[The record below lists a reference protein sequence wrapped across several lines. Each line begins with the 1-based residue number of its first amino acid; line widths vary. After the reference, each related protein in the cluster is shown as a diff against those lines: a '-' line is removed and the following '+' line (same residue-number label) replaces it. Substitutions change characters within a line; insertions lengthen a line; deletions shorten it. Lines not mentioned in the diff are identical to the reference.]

1 MRFEDRLRDS
11 AKRLMEEENSRLV
24 VPKNP
29 RGNSKL
35 NWGWIATPAAAV
47 VGILFGMSL
56 PMMKQS
62 TDVNADGLG
71 MMAQLRDT
79 VFVENDIID
88 TVYIT
93 KTIEKQKVVE
103 MQKIV
108 EKVVWKDRVQE
119 QQSVAQTDIVDSL
132 DFESECASIACDGMD
147 YAFFRRK

>member
-1 MRFEDRLRDS
+1 MKFEDRLRDS
-11 AKRLMEEENSRLV
+11 AKRLMKEENSRLV

-56 PMMKQS
+56 PMTNSQENTS
-62 TDVNADGLG
+62 

-79 VFVENDIID
+79 VYVGNETID

-93 KTIEKQKVVE
+93 KTIEKL
-103 MQKIV
+103 KIV
-108 EKVVWKDRVQE
+108 KRVIWKDRVQE
-119 QQSVAQTDIVDSL
+119 HKDIAQTDLIDSL
-132 DFESECASIACDGMD
+132 DFESECTSIACDGMD

>member
-1 MRFEDRLRDS
+1 MKFEDRLRDS

-29 RGNSKL
+29 RGNNKL

-47 VGILFGMSL
+47 AGILFGMSL
-56 PMMKQS
+56 PMTKNQE
-62 TDVNADGLG
+62 NIG

-79 VFVENDIID
+79 VYVESDLID

-103 MQKIV
+103 RRKIV
-108 EKVVWKDRVQE
+108 EKVVWRDRVQE
-119 QQSVAQTDIVDSL
+119 QKIAQTDIIDSI
-132 DFESECASIACDGMD
+132 DIESQCTSIACDGID
-147 YAFFRRK
+147 YAFFSRK

>member
-1 MRFEDRLRDS
+1 MKFEDRLRDS

-29 RGNSKL
+29 RDKRKL

-47 VGILFGMSL
+47 VGVLFGMSL
-56 PMMKQS
+56 PMMNNQED
-62 TDVNADGLG
+62 TGAV
-71 MMAQLRDT
+71 AQLRDT
-79 VFVENDIID
+79 IFLENDILD

-103 MQKIV
+103 RQKVV

-119 QQSVAQTDIVDSL
+119 IKDIAQTDIIDSL
-132 DFESECASIACDGMD
+132 DFESECTSIACDGID

>member
-1 MRFEDRLRDS
+1 
-11 AKRLMEEENSRLV
+11 MEEENSRLV

-56 PMMKQS
+56 PMTNPS
-62 TDVNADGLG
+62 SDGDTDRLG
-71 MMAQLRDT
+71 MTAQLRDT
-79 VFVENDIID
+79 VFMNNDIID

-103 MQKIV
+103 
-108 EKVVWKDRVQE
+108 KVVWKDRGQE
-119 QQSVAQTDIVDSL
+119 QQTIAQTDIVDSL
-132 DFESECASIACDGMD
+132 DFESECTSLACDGID
-147 YAFFRRK
+147 YAYFKRK

>member
-1 MRFEDRLRDS
+1 MKFEDRLRDS

-29 RGNSKL
+29 RNNSKL

-47 VGILFGMSL
+47 VGVLFGMSL
-56 PMMKQS
+56 PMMNNQENTS
-62 TDVNADGLG
+62 

-79 VFVENDIID
+79 IFLENDILD

-93 KTIEKQKVVE
+93 KTIEKQKIVE
-103 MQKIV
+103 RQKIV

-119 QQSVAQTDIVDSL
+119 QQNIAQTDIIDSL
-132 DFESECASIACDGMD
+132 DFESECTSIACDGID

>member
-11 AKRLMEEENSRLV
+11 AKRMMEEENSRLV

-56 PMMKQS
+56 PMTNPS
-62 TDVNADGLG
+62 SDGDTDRLG
-71 MMAQLRDT
+71 MTAQLRDT
-79 VFVENDIID
+79 VFMNNDIID

-103 MQKIV
+103 
-108 EKVVWKDRVQE
+108 KVVWKDRGQE
-119 QQSVAQTDIVDSL
+119 QQTIAQTDIVDSL
-132 DFESECASIACDGMD
+132 DFESECTSLACDGID
-147 YAFFRRK
+147 YAYFKRK

>member
-1 MRFEDRLRDS
+1 MKFEDRLRDS
-11 AKRLMEEENSRLV
+11 AKRLMKEENSRLV

-56 PMMKQS
+56 PMTKNQE
-62 TDVNADGLG
+62 NIG

-79 VFVENDIID
+79 VYVESDIID

-103 MQKIV
+103 RQKIV

-119 QQSVAQTDIVDSL
+119 QKIAQTDILDSIE
-132 DFESECASIACDGMD
+132 FESECTSIACDGID
-147 YAFFRRK
+147 YAFFSRK

>member
-1 MRFEDRLRDS
+1 MKFEDRLRDS

-29 RGNSKL
+29 RNNSKL

-47 VGILFGMSL
+47 VGVLFGMSL
-56 PMMKQS
+56 PMMNNNQED
-62 TDVNADGLG
+62 TGAV
-71 MMAQLRDT
+71 AQLRDT
-79 VFVENDIID
+79 IFLENDIID

-103 MQKIV
+103 
-108 EKVVWKDRVQE
+108 KVVWKDRVQD
-119 QQSVAQTDIVDSL
+119 QQNIAQTEILDSL
-132 DFESECASIACDGMD
+132 DFESECTSIACDGID

>member
-56 PMMKQS
+56 PMTNPS
-62 TDVNADGLG
+62 SDGDTDRLG
-71 MMAQLRDT
+71 MTAQLRDT
-79 VFVENDIID
+79 VFMNNDIID

-93 KTIEKQKVVE
+93 KTIVKQKV
-103 MQKIV
+103 V
-108 EKVVWKDRVQE
+108 EKVVWKDRGQE
-119 QQSVAQTDIVDSL
+119 QQSIAQTDIVDSL
-132 DFESECASIACDGMD
+132 DFESECTSLACDGID
-147 YAFFRRK
+147 YAYFKRK

>member
-1 MRFEDRLRDS
+1 
-11 AKRLMEEENSRLV
+11 MEEENSRLV

-56 PMMKQS
+56 PMTNPS
-62 TDVNADGLG
+62 SDGDTDRLG
-71 MMAQLRDT
+71 MTAQLPDT
-79 VFVENDIID
+79 VFMYNDIID

-103 MQKIV
+103 
-108 EKVVWKDRVQE
+108 KVVWKDRGQE
-119 QQSVAQTDIVDSL
+119 QQTIAQTDIVDSL
-132 DFESECASIACDGMD
+132 DFESECTSLACDGID
-147 YAFFRRK
+147 YAYFKRK

>member
-1 MRFEDRLRDS
+1 MKFEDRLRDS

-56 PMMKQS
+56 PMTNPS
-62 TDVNADGLG
+62 SDGDTDRLG
-71 MMAQLRDT
+71 MTAQLRDT
-79 VFVENDIID
+79 VFMNNDIID

-103 MQKIV
+103 
-108 EKVVWKDRVQE
+108 KVVWKDRGQE
-119 QQSVAQTDIVDSL
+119 QQSIAQTDIVDSL
-132 DFESECASIACDGMD
+132 DFESECTSLACDGID
-147 YAFFRRK
+147 YAYFKRK